1 MNKAAWRSLA
11 LATVLAVLPLGATAA
26 AEAEPPGP
34 LSADAVAAMTPQ
46 QQGRVLEPLRV
57 VADAA
62 AQVGRSAYAD
72 VYTQVEMAADYR
84 SVNVYLTDTTRAA
97 AFLDAVRKAGP
108 KADTKLL
115 NVRKSAKTLR
125 QLRKEITDFRT
136 RKDLPFKIR
145 MAGSTVDGGAIELTV
160 DDAKAAQKYLAGP
173 AVAQEL
179 AAARTTPIRVR
190 QSSPMVPLSRWNDS
204 APYYAG
210 AALGPA
216 NGSFAHCTSGI
227 PAHSATDN
235 RQWLVTAGHCYG
247 LGETVFTAGGNR
259 VGTVGAKLD
268 DLDSAFIET
277 ATSRYTWDGV
287 DAQGYTRRLNGV
299 RNAVVGDFTCQLGY
313 TTKVACNIR
322 TAYAGSA
329 TWVNNGAYVWGSAS
343 DPNPSPSPVIAR
355 PGDSGGPVITVN
367 DQDSRELNGMVV
379 AGFNCDGVGT
389 DRGCRQIG
397 WIEVG
402 DIFYRF
408 SLRLAD

>member
-1 MNKAAWRSLA
+1 MNKAAWRSLG
-11 LATVLAVLPLGATAA
+11 LATVLAVLPLAATAT
-26 AEAEPPGP
+26 AEAEAPEP
-34 LSADAVAAMTPQ
+34 LSAEVVAAMTPQ
-46 QQGRVLEPLRV
+46 QQGEVLEPLRA

-62 AQVGRSAYAD
+62 ARVGRGAYAD
-72 VYTQVEMAADYR
+72 VYTQVEMAPDYR
-84 SVNVYLTDTTRAA
+84 SVNVYLTDTARGA

-108 KADTKLL
+108 EADTKLL
-115 NVRKSAKTLR
+115 HVRKSAKTL
-125 QLRKEITDFRT
+125 QQIRKEINTFRS
-136 RKDLPFKIR
+136 RRDLPFKIH
-145 MAGSTVDGGAIELTV
+145 MAGSTVDGGAIELSV
-160 DDAKAAQKYLAGP
+160 DDAKAARRYLAEP
-173 AVAQEL
+173 AVTQEL
-179 AAARTTPIRVR
+179 AAARATPVRVR
-190 QSSPMVPLSRWNDS
+190 QSPPAVPLSRWNDS
-204 APYYAG
+204 APFYAG

-227 PAHSATDN
+227 PAHSTVDN

-247 LGETVFTAGGNR
+247 LGESVFTAGGNR

-277 ATSRYTWDGV
+277 ATSRYTWDGL

-299 RNAVVGDFTCQLGY
+299 RNAAVGDFTCHLGY

-322 TAYAGSA
+322 TAYAGNA

-343 DPNPSPSPVIAR
+343 DPDTYPVIAR
-355 PGDSGGPVITVN
+355 PGDSGGPVITIN
-367 DQDSRELNGMVV
+367 DENSRELNGMLV
-379 AGFNCDGVGT
+379 AGFNCSGAGT
-389 DRGCRQIG
+389 DQGCRQIG

>member
-1 MNKAAWRSLA
+1 MSKAAWRPLA
-11 LATVLAVLPLGATAA
+11 LATVLAVLPLGATAT
-26 AEAEPPGP
+26 AEAEAPVP

-46 QQGRVLEPLRV
+46 RQAEVLEPLRV

-62 AQVGRSAYAD
+62 ARVGRGTYAD
-72 VYTQVEMAADYR
+72 VYTQVEMAPDYR
-84 SVNVYLTDTTRAA
+84 SVNAYLTDPTRGA
-97 AFLDAVRKAGP
+97 AFLDAVREANP
-108 KADTKLL
+108 RADTKLL

-125 QLRKEITDFRT
+125 QLRKEINTLRS
-136 RKDLPFKIR
+136 RKDLPFEIR
-145 MAGSTVDGGAIELTV
+145 MAGSTVDGGAIELNV
-160 DDAKAAQKYLAGP
+160 DDAKAARRYLAGP
-173 AVAQEL
+173 AVAKQL

-190 QSSPMVPLSRWNDS
+190 QSSPAVPLSRWNDS
-204 APYYAG
+204 APFYAG

-227 PAHSATDN
+227 PAHSTVDN

-277 ATSRYTWDGV
+277 ATSRYTWDGL

-299 RNAVVGDFTCQLGY
+299 RNAAVGDFTCQLGY

-343 DPNPSPSPVIAR
+343 DPNAYPVIAR
-355 PGDSGGPVITVN
+355 PGDSGGPVITIN
-367 DQDSRELNGMVV
+367 DQDSRELNGMLV
-379 AGFNCDGVGT
+379 AGFNCSGAGT
-389 DRGCRQIG
+389 DQGCKQIG

-402 DIFYRF
+402 DVFDRF